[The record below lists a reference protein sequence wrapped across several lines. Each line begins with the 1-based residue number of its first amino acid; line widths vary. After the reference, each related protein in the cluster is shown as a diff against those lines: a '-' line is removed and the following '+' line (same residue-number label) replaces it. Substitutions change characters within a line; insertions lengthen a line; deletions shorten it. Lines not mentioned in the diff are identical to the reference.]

1 MNSNNRVFG
10 LTRDVARGVSRL
22 MLELGHSPL
31 LEFTLP
37 NGRRLDLAA
46 ISSTGSIIGVEFK
59 VSIDDFL
66 GDTKWPEYLEYC
78 DQYYFAVPDDFP
90 RDLPPPGHGLII
102 ADKFGAAILR
112 QSKVEAVPSVRRKAL
127 LIRFARVAAERHA
140 KLLDP
145 GIA

>member
-1 MNSNNRVFG
+1 
-10 LTRDVARGVSRL
+10 L

-46 ISSTGSIIGVEFK
+46 ITSTGSIIGVEFK

-78 DQYYFAVPDDFP
+78 DQYYFAVPDEFP
-90 RDLPPPGHGLII
+90 RELSPPDHGLII

-112 QSKVEAVPSVRRKAL
+112 HSKVEMVPSMRRKAL